1 MEQRGS
7 RCSSTSPFVPANRR
21 QSFSIQ
27 VLQLVDAMLIWVSF
41 ALASVVRPPLI
52 DWANSLS
59 IPIFKQDVSGLK
71 EITWLLFIVVPFTP
85 LALEL
90 FGFYR
95 SPVRQKFAQAL
106 WQIARA
112 FTVLGLA
119 IGVMVVFFKF
129 NTSSRAVLLVAIPL
143 AVVFLMLR
151 AWLVTHQAR
160 HASITDDRKEA
171 IVLAG
176 TLGDMD
182 QWLREVPEDESV
194 LWRVVGRHDLE
205 GEDWVGFQ
213 RLLEDEAVERVVFAA
228 KHSAFEKLAT
238 AIEICESRGIEA
250 WVAASFIQTQVAR
263 PTFDTIGG
271 RPLLVLRSTPD
282 LSWELLAK
290 GVVDWV
296 GGMTLLTLS
305 LPVWIAAAI
314 AIKIQSPGPVFY
326 FQERAGRY
334 GKPFRMWKFR
344 TMVPDADRKLEE
356 LKEQSGNQMSGP
368 VFKLAHD
375 PRIFPVGRILRKFS
389 IDELPQLVNV
399 VRGEMSL
406 VGPRPM
412 AMYELPKI
420 ENSSHRRKLSVKP
433 GLTCIWQVSGRNEI
447 TSFDEWVKLDLQY
460 IDNWSL
466 WLDIKILVQT
476 VPAVLMA
483 KGAK

>member
-1 MEQRGS
+1 M
-7 RCSSTSPFVPANRR
+7 PANRR

-27 VLQLVDAMLIWVSF
+27 VLQLVDAMLIWAAF
-41 ALASVVRPPLI
+41 AVGALLREPLI
-52 DWANSLS
+52 DWLDRIGVHVSKN
-59 IPIFKQDVSGLK
+59 DVSGLK
-71 EITWLLFIVVPFTP
+71 EITWLLFIVVPFAP

-95 SPVRQKFAQAL
+95 SPVRQRFGPAL
-106 WQIARA
+106 WQVIKA
-112 FTVLGLA
+112 FTILA
-119 IGVMVVFFKF
+119 IAISVMVVFFRF
-129 NTSSRAVLLVAIPL
+129 NASSRAVLAMAIPL
-143 AVVFLMLR
+143 AVLFLMTR
-151 AWLVTHQAR
+151 AWLVSNHAR
-160 HASITDDRKEA
+160 HASVAEDRKES

-176 TLGDMD
+176 SPADID

-194 LWRVVGRHDLE
+194 LWRIVGRHDLTTD
-205 GEDWVGFQ
+205 DWKGFQ

-228 KHSAFEKLAT
+228 KSTAFDKLGT

-263 PTFDTIGG
+263 PTFDMIGG

-290 GVVDWV
+290 GVLDWLGAV
-296 GGMTLLTLS
+296 FLLILTAPLW
-305 LPVWIAAAI
+305 LVVAI

-344 TMVPDADRKLEE
+344 TMIPDADRKLEE
-356 LKEQSGNQMSGP
+356 LKQQSGNQMSGP
-368 VFKLAHD
+368 VFKLEND
-375 PRIFPVGRILRKFS
+375 PRIFPVGRLLRKYS
-389 IDELPQLVNV
+389 IDELPQFINV
-399 VRGEMSL
+399 ARGEMSL

-420 ENSSHRRKLSVKP
+420 ENSAHRRKLSVKP

-466 WLDIKILVQT
+466 WLDIKILAQT
-476 VPAVLMA
+476 IPAVLLA